1 MGRTVGIK
9 VVAAAAGVSTTTVSH
24 ALNGK
29 GRISEATR
37 NHVREV
43 AARLGYQPSAMARG
57 LAGGRTGML
66 AMVVSGLDDFSLQV
80 GDFDYFLQLMNGAT
94 SSALK
99 RGFSLTLLQADGDM
113 KILDGLPLD
122 GAIVID
128 PVPGDRIVK
137 RLTARG
143 VAVVTTGRMLDDRG
157 DACWVD
163 NDHVAGTRAVL
174 DHLADAG
181 ARRVALLSSP
191 PVSSYAFDARSTYLA
206 WCDER
211 EQEPV
216 VAELSGSMSEGS
228 AYAAATDLFA
238 SDTPP
243 DGIYATLDRLALGA
257 LLAAEARGIDV
268 PGDLRIAGCT
278 DSEASRQ
285 ARPALT
291 ALSLDP
297 DRLGREALELLLE
310 LVEDG
315 EPQVRQRLVPTTVVA
330 RASTAAGAR
339 AQSRPKPGTG
349 RDVA

>member
-1 MGRTVGIK
+1 M
-9 VVAAAAGVSTTTVSH
+9 
-24 ALNGK
+24 
-29 GRISEATR
+29 
-37 NHVREV
+37 
-43 AARLGYQPSAMARG
+43 
-57 LAGGRTGML
+57 
-66 AMVVSGLDDFSLQV
+66 
-80 GDFDYFLQLMNGAT
+80 
-94 SSALK
+94 
-99 RGFSLTLLQADGDM
+99 
-113 KILDGLPLD
+113 
-122 GAIVID
+122 
-128 PVPGDRIVK
+128 
-137 RLTARG
+137 
-143 VAVVTTGRMLDDRG
+143 
-157 DACWVD
+157 
-163 NDHVAGTRAVL
+163 
-174 DHLADAG
+174 
-181 ARRVALLSSP
+181 
-191 PVSSYAFDARSTYLA
+191 SSYTFDARSTYLA

-297 DRLGREALELLLE
+297 DRLGREAVELLLE

-315 EPQVRQRLVPTTVVA
+315 EPQIRRRLVPTTVVA
-330 RASTAAGAR
+330 RASTAAR